1 MGQGRHDQP
10 RRNPPAVRSKK
21 LSPSIFPTH
30 AAPAPRAYLAPAEA
44 GGRSMTTTF
53 YLVRPPRMTGSAASC
68 AGGCPGAPRVRGPGA
83 GRGAGGAP
91 RRRGAGGGL
100 RLAAGAGAGDRR
112 RRSRSG
118 GAAARHPGGPGR
130 DRCRGLV
137 RPGLR
142 RAARRPGL
150 ERLEPGRHVTR
161 PPGGE
166 TALEAQVRLLRGLEE
181 LRDRHG
187 EARLALVSHA
197 DVIKLAIAHALGLG
211 ADGLQRFEIGPAS
224 VSVLVIGAWGAKV
237 ESLNER
243 AFLGTHA

>member
-1 MGQGRHDQP
+1 MAGGSPARTATGAAVSGAGSSGEAQTAVYASPLERAQETAAP
-10 RRNPPAVRSKK
+10 VAVRAG
-21 LSPSIFPTH
+21 LP
-30 AAPAPRAYLAPAEA
+30 LA
-44 GGRSMTTTF
+44 T
-53 YLVRPPRMTGSAASC
+53 
-68 AGGCPGAPRVRGPGA
+68 
-83 GRGAGGAP
+83 
-91 RRRGAGGGL
+91 
-100 RLAAGAGAGDRR
+100 LAALDEIDVGAW
-112 RRSRSG
+112 S
-118 GAAARHPGGPGR
+118 GR
-130 DRCRGLV
+130 DFDALHGD
-137 RPGLR
+137 PDWSGWN
-142 RAARRPGL
+142 RA
-150 ERLEPGRHVTR
+150 RHVTR